1 MIDRRAVYE
10 WRDALAAF
18 ERRWDIPRRSCGM
31 GGMLESIPAVARRQV
46 RTEPPAPPHAGMVW
60 VEGHWRDG
68 YWVDGYWRSRPTR

>member
-1 MIDRRAVYE
+1 
-10 WRDALAAF
+10 
-18 ERRWDIPRRSCGM
+18 
-31 GGMLESIPAVARRQV
+31 MLESIPAVARRQV